1 MFVVDDDASVRK
13 ALARLL
19 GSAGYLTETFASAEE
34 LLARSD
40 FDTAGCI
47 LVDVQMPGLNG
58 LELQHALSAVDRQL
72 PIVFITG
79 HGDIPMSV
87 RAMKAGAVD
96 FITKPFEDDELLKA
110 VALALEKSRAEQNE
124 RIEIAAIR
132 RRLSTL
138 TPREREVFCH
148 VLGGQLNKQAAADL
162 GVVEKTIK
170 VHRARIMKKMGAGS
184 LAELVRMAARI
195 GYSRAE
201 SSAP

>member
-1 MFVVDDDASVRK
+1 VFVVDDDAFVRK

-19 GSAGYLTETFASAEE
+19 GSAGYRTETFASAEE

-40 FDTAGCI
+40 FETVGCI

-58 LELQHALSAVDRQL
+58 LELQHALRTVDRQL

-110 VALALEKSRAEQNE
+110 VALALDKSRAEQNE
-124 RIEIAAIR
+124 RIEIAGIR

-138 TPREREVFCH
+138 THANAKCFVTF
-148 VLGGQLNKQAAADL
+148 LAANSISRPEAM
-162 GVVEKTIK
+162 
-170 VHRARIMKKMGAGS
+170 AW
-184 LAELVRMAARI
+184 LAQELTNRLV
-195 GYSRAE
+195 AE
-201 SSAP
+201 SDSGGRRSSTDEGGTLA

>member
-1 MFVVDDDASVRK
+1 VFVVDDDVSVRK

-19 GSAGYLTETFASAEE
+19 ASAGYRTETFASAEE
-34 LLARSD
+34 LLARGD
-40 FDTAGCI
+40 FETVGCI

-58 LELQHALSAVDRQL
+58 LELQHALRTVDRQL

-79 HGDIPMSV
+79 YGDIPMSV
-87 RAMKAGAVD
+87 RAMKAGAAD

-110 VALALEKSRAEQNE
+110 VALALNKSRAQENE
-124 RIEIAAIR
+124 RSEIAGIR
-132 RRLSTL
+132 KRLSTL
-138 TPREREVFCH
+138 TPREREVLSH
-148 VLGGQLNKQAAADL
+148 VLGGQLNKQAAVDL

-184 LAELVRMAARI
+184 LAELVKMAARI
-195 GYSRAE
+195 DYLRAE